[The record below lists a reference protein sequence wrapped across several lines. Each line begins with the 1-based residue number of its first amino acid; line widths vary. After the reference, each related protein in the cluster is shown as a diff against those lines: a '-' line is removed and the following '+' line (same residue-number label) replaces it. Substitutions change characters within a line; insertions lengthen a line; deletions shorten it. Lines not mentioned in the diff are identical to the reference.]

1 MGRRSAGRR
10 RAGGGYHLYALPF
23 VVFDATWLCPFIFPP
38 LVPGPLSRGFLLA
51 EEEWPFA
58 GADALSDLTTIFACT
73 WLAIHPNVPSPN
85 DSRLIILSRKAMIMG
100 LAILVPEYT
109 TVWAFRQWVTARRI
123 TRKMSH
129 RRGAYQYQR
138 QIYCPPTYYRMDHH
152 T

>member
-58 GADALSDLTTIFACT
+58 GADALSDLTTIFACISSSFEAFT
-73 WLAIHPNVPSPN
+73 FFGQNSVTNLNTRRQTQHPHAMMQNH
-85 DSRLIILSRKAMIMG
+85 SR
-100 LAILVPEYT
+100 P
-109 TVWAFRQWVTARRI
+109 
-123 TRKMSH
+123 
-129 RRGAYQYQR
+129 
-138 QIYCPPTYYRMDHH
+138 
-152 T
+152 